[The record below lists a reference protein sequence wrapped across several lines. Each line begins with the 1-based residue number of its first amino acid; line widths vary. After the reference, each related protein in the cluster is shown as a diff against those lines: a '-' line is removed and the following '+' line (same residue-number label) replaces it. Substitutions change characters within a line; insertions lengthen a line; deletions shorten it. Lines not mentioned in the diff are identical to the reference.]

1 MEYQSI
7 EALTAG
13 STRFD
18 VFVDPDDA
26 SALDAL
32 AETVARGLHPPLPVS
47 ADAGGNDHTAVGADT
62 VMWGWPIIREAKR
75 QGLQQL
81 PVAPLDVSNREAVHL
96 MLRLEG
102 RTGRYSWREVAA
114 LRRLCRDLA
123 VEIDEELSRQVTG
136 DAAFSVK
143 AERFGA
149 LPAALQGALQEALI
163 DLRTAES
170 LAHYA
175 SGDPA
180 TLQRILDA
188 TRSIS
193 FSRRRQVL
201 RLALENAR
209 RETAGREARDRE
221 AGPPPSA
228 ATSARSA
235 QTPAGTDLG
244 DVLAEMVHEAAA
256 APDPVDALMRRRYP
270 KLTALSDRFES
281 IRTEV
286 LNGTG
291 VRLTPPPYFEGDRF
305 EVAFSFAT
313 AEELARKL
321 AALDS
326 LKARTGELQDLL

>member
-1 MEYQSI
+1 
-7 EALTAG
+7 
-13 STRFD
+13 
-18 VFVDPDDA
+18 
-26 SALDAL
+26 
-32 AETVARGLHPPLPVS
+32 
-47 ADAGGNDHTAVGADT
+47 
-62 VMWGWPIIREAKR
+62 
-75 QGLQQL
+75 
-81 PVAPLDVSNREAVHL
+81 

-102 RTGRYSWREVAA
+102 RAGRYSWREVAA

-123 VEIDEELSRQVTG
+123 VEIDAELSRQVTG
-136 DAAFSVK
+136 DAAFAVK
-143 AERFGA
+143 AERFAA

-175 SGDPA
+175 SGDPG

-209 RETAGREARDRE
+209 RETPDAG
-221 AGPPPSA
+221 G
-228 ATSARSA
+228 
-235 QTPAGTDLG
+235 LG
-244 DVLAEMVHEAAA
+244 DRVAELVHEAAA
-256 APDPVDALMRRRYP
+256 ASDPVDALTRRRYP

-281 IRTEV
+281 IRTEA
-286 LNGTG
+286 LDGTG

-321 AALDS
+321 AALDT